1 MGPSW
6 YWMPDV
12 LSVSL
17 LILEKN
23 YRLLWA
29 YKIVSS
35 LAYYGIDDFITIA
48 DNLTEIIA
56 AFEAIEKEAVLCCRI
71 LWLEPKVIMILL

>member
-12 LSVSL
+12 FRFFADFGKTTDYYELIKLSPA
-17 LILEKN
+17 
-23 YRLLWA
+23 YR
-29 YKIVSS
+29 V
-35 LAYYGIDDFITIA
+35 YYGIDDFITIA

-56 AFEAIEKEAVLCCRI
+56 LAIERKRCLCRI
-71 LWLEPKVIMILL
+71 LWLEPKVIMILLLKI